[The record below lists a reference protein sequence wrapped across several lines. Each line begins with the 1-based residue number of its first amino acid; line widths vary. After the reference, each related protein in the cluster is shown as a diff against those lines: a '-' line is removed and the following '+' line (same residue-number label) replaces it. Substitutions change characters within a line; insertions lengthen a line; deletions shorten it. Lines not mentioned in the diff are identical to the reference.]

1 MSFMLS
7 IRIKKLLP
15 LIIFV
20 GLAVQ
25 ATGCGAKEVS
35 NYHYLVARK
44 MELSPQTTL
53 TLTVVRK
60 FEKESWCADEAAR
73 FTKRGFTAECRYN
86 DTSYEPA
93 LRGEAI
99 GKWYL
104 LQRIGRFPPLAI
116 IYEFNPPLPDDVILY
131 NLEQMA
137 PHAVKF
143 AAFHRAPAEAIIF
156 SPEGD
161 IRLRKT
167 FDDKE

>member
-1 MSFMLS
+1 MNFMLF
-7 IRIKKLLP
+7 IQKKLFP
-15 LIIFV
+15 FMIFV
-20 GLAVQ
+20 GLSVYLTA
-25 ATGCGAKEVS
+25 CGSKEVS
-35 NYHYLVARK
+35 NYHYLVAQK
-44 MELSPQTTL
+44 IEPSPQTIL
-53 TLTVVRK
+53 TLTFVRK
-60 FEKESWCADEAAR
+60 FEKESWCTAEAKR
-73 FTKRGFTAECRYN
+73 FTQRGFTAECRYN

-116 IYEFNPPLPDDVILY
+116 IYEFNPPLPDEIVLY
-131 NLEQMA
+131 NLKQMA

-143 AAFHRAPAEAIIF
+143 AALHRAPAEALIF

-167 FDDKE
+167 FADEE

>member
-1 MSFMLS
+1 MLL
-7 IRIKKLLP
+7 IQIKKLLK
-15 LIIFV
+15 LITLV
-20 GLAVQ
+20 GLAIDMT
-25 ATGCGAKEVS
+25 ACGSKEVS
-35 NYHYLVARK
+35 HYHYLVAQK
-44 MELSPQTTL
+44 IESSPQTILTL
-53 TLTVVRK
+53 TLVRK
-60 FEKESWCADEAAR
+60 FEKKSWCADEAAR

-116 IYEFNPPLPDDVILY
+116 IYEFNPPLPDEIVLY

-143 AAFHRAPAEAIIF
+143 AAFHRAPAEALIF

-161 IRLRKT
+161 VRLRKT
-167 FDDKE
+167 FDGKE